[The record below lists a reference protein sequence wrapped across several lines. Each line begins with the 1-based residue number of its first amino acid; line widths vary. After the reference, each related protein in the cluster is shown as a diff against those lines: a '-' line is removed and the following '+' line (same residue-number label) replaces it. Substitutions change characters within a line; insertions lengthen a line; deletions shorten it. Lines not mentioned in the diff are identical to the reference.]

1 MLVFFFLAYFLDRTL
16 AVVDGFDKSVADV
29 SCDECE
35 LNLLQRRAA
44 KSAQAMDQSQLL
56 QASIKPTSK
65 KTQNED
71 DPETVSEEYSEEE
84 PPQVEKSE
92 PKPAPQLL
100 EVQGKP
106 KVMKKT
112 TKRKNEDDPEK
123 VAEEYTEQEPGQPD
137 VKPKSH
143 LIETFEQ
150 HTVQQ
155 RHDEDPEQVAE
166 EYPEVEPP
174 QAETPQDESHAES
187 ELVQFSRF
195 TAAHLSHDAEQSDE
209 DSQRSE
215 SSQTETS
222 SLEILNPYQ
231 EEISEESDPGS
242 TSVGAEAL
250 TQLNDD
256 LNCDW
261 LILNWTYSPTLEES
275 KASCAKACTH
285 QGGHD
290 GSVTTRG
297 YSSFLCQC
305 RGGRIPKEQLCGHPQ
320 GTQCCP
326 R

>member
-1 MLVFFFLAYFLDRTL
+1 M
-16 AVVDGFDKSVADV
+16 AVVDGFDKSGADV

-71 DPETVSEEYSEEE
+71 DPETISEEYSEEEE

-106 KVMKKT
+106 KVMKT
-112 TKRKNEDDPEK
+112 TKRKNQDDPEK
-123 VAEEYTEQEPGQPD
+123 VAEEYTEQEPAQPD

-150 HTVQQ
+150 HAVQQ
-155 RHDEDPEQVAE
+155 RHDEDLEQVAE

-174 QAETPQDESHAES
+174 QAEIPAES
-187 ELVQFSRF
+187 ELVQLSRF
-195 TAAHLSHDAEQSDE
+195 TAAHLSHDAERSDE

-222 SLEILNPYQ
+222 SLEIRNPSQ
-231 EEISEESDPGS
+231 EEISVESDPGS
-242 TSVGAEAL
+242 TSAGAEAL

-290 GSVTTRG
+290 GSVTSRG